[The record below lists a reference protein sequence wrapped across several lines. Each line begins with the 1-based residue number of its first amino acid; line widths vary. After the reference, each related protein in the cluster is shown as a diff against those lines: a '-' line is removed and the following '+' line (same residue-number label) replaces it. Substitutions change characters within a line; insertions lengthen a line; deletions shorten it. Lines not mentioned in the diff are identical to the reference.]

1 MRHPLLSLSL
11 LALTSLLTAVPA
23 AHAQSTVIYR
33 CTDAKGAVTLQ
44 NDKPCGPGM
53 KQETRNVG
61 VLPTAPPPIARERT
75 APAAAPPILG
85 NFELV
90 VGPQTT
96 PLPPA
101 TTPAAEREP
110 PPALFQCKTW
120 DEDTY
125 VGDNAEPEARC
136 APLATTGLDGNPDMA
151 AGEACEMRTD
161 ECTPIVDDALCQAW
175 RSRVDEA
182 EFRWKFARTRDGDS
196 RKAEYDRLAK
206 ILAESN
212 CNK

>member
-1 MRHPLLSLSL
+1 MRHSLFALALL
-11 LALTSLLTAVPA
+11 LAAAPA
-23 AHAQSTVIYR
+23 THAQNTVIYR
-33 CTDAKGAVTLQ
+33 CTDAKGAVTMQ

-61 VLPTAPPPIARERT
+61 VLPTAPPPMARENP

-96 PLPPA
+96 PLPA
-101 TTPAAEREP
+101 AITPEAERVP

-120 DEDTY
+120 DEDVFVT
-125 VGDNAEPEARC
+125 DNGEPEERC

-175 RSRVDEA
+175 RGRVDEA
-182 EFRWKFARTRDGDS
+182 EFRSKFARAGDSKS

-206 ILAESN
+206 ILAESS

>member
-1 MRHPLLSLSL
+1 MRHSLFLSSL
-11 LALTSLLTAVPA
+11 AALTFLFVIVPA
-23 AHAQSTVIYR
+23 AHAQGTVIYR
-33 CTDAKGAVTLQ
+33 CTDANGAVTMQ

-61 VLPTAPPPIARERT
+61 VLPTAPPPTAREHT
-75 APAAAPPILG
+75 TPAAAPPVLG

-96 PLPPA
+96 PLPSA
-101 TTPAAEREP
+101 TTPEAEREP
-110 PPALFQCKTW
+110 PPTLFQCKTW
-120 DEDTY
+120 DEDIFVTEN
-125 VGDNAEPEARC
+125 GEPETRC

-161 ECTPIVDDALCQAW
+161 ECTPIIDDALCQAW
-175 RSRVDEA
+175 RGRVGEA
-182 EFRWKFARTRDGDS
+182 EFRWKYARDRDS
-196 RKAEYDRLAK
+196 KPRKAEYDRLAK

-212 CNK
+212 CR

>member
-1 MRHPLLSLSL
+1 MRHSLLSLGLAALALL
-11 LALTSLLTAVPA
+11 LAAVPTLQ
-23 AHAQSTVIYR
+23 AQDSVIYR
-33 CTDAKGAVTLQ
+33 CTDASGALTMQ
-44 NDKPCGPGM
+44 NKPCGPGM

-61 VLPTAPPPIARERT
+61 ILPTAPPPTAREKP

-101 TTPAAEREP
+101 TTPEAEREP

-120 DEDTY
+120 DEDVFVTEN
-125 VGDNAEPEARC
+125 GEPEARC

-161 ECTPIVDDALCQAW
+161 ECTPIIDDALCQAW
-175 RSRVDEA
+175 RGRVDEA
-182 EFRWKFARTRDGDS
+182 EFRWKYARAGDS
-196 RKAEYDRLAK
+196 NPRKAEYDRLAK
-206 ILAESN
+206 ILAESS

>member
-1 MRHPLLSLSL
+1 MRHSLFSSGLPVLILL
-11 LALTSLLTAVPA
+11 LAVVPA
-23 AHAQSTVIYR
+23 ARAQSTVIYR
-33 CTDAKGAVTLQ
+33 CTDAKGAVTMQ

-61 VLPTAPPPIARERT
+61 VLPTAPPPTARASP
-75 APAAAPPILG
+75 APAAAPPVLG

-90 VGPQTT
+90 AGPRGT

-101 TTPAAEREP
+101 TTPEAERVP

-125 VGDNAEPEARC
+125 VSENGEPEAEC
-136 APLATTGLDGNPDMA
+136 APLATTGIGGNRNIG
-151 AGEACEMRTD
+151 AGSACEMRRD
-161 ECTPIVDDALCQAW
+161 ECTPIADESLCQSW
-175 RSRVDEA
+175 HRLVDEA
-182 EFRWKFARTRDGDS
+182 EFRWKFAGTGDVDS
-196 RKAEYDRLAK
+196 RKVEYDRLAK

-212 CNK
+212 CK

>member
-1 MRHPLLSLSL
+1 MRLSLVLVSL
-11 LALTSLLTAVPA
+11 LVLALLLTATA
-23 AHAQSTVIYR
+23 ARAQNTVIYR
-33 CTDAKGAVTLQ
+33 CTDAKGAVTMQ

-61 VLPTAPPPIARERT
+61 VLPTAPPPTARANT
-75 APAAAPPILG
+75 APAVAPPVLG

-101 TTPAAEREP
+101 ATPEAEREP

-120 DEDTY
+120 DEDIFITEN
-125 VGDNAEPEARC
+125 GEPEARC
-136 APLATTGLDGNPDMA
+136 APLAITGIDGNPDMG
-151 AGEACEMRTD
+151 AGEACEMRDD

-175 RSRVDEA
+175 RGRVDEA
-182 EFRWKFARTRDGDS
+182 EFRWKFARAGDVNP

-206 ILAESN
+206 TLAESN
-212 CNK
+212 CK